1 MSRSVTIN
9 LPDEVFE
16 TIQRIAAHNNETI
29 EAVVNEWLLLF
40 ADKPFARIQ
49 PDDLTRY
56 TDVQLWAIVER
67 RLLWFEIS
75 RFHALMAKAHQDGL
89 AASEQQEL
97 DELLDEYNH
106 MILVRSVAF
115 RLLKERGY
123 DVDIYVGVEASE

>member
-16 TIQRIAAHNNETI
+16 TIQRIAAHNNETM

-49 PDDLTRY
+49 PDDLVHY

-67 RLLWFEIS
+67 RLLWFEIG
-75 RFHALMAKAHQDGL
+75 RFHALMAKARQDDL
-89 AASEQQEL
+89 TASEIGEL

-123 DVDIYVGVEASE
+123 DVDSYADSGISE